1 MHVRTPD
8 IRPDQGL
15 LVWSRVPEFALAY
28 NSYSVV
34 IPHVEYYL
42 NGVMNQV
49 RKTLGPE
56 HAQLEHELGLFI
68 RQEAQHAR
76 FHKLFN
82 QRMYEAGHAGLQPL
96 VEELVADLGKLR
108 ATRSLAFNVAYCAG
122 FECIATFD
130 SRYIHERCDDFF
142 EDADPHG
149 ANLLLWH
156 VAEEFEHRAVCHHA
170 FQAVSGSYATRI
182 HGLIYAFWH
191 VGGAFLRAERLV
203 LEQFGRDL
211 TESERAVSVRRSK
224 RLFWR
229 QLTYVAPR
237 MLRILLPWNDPAKL
251 PVPARISAALD
262 FFRSSGPIVNRFE
275 PAPAGPG

>member
-1 MHVRTPD
+1 
-8 IRPDQGL
+8 
-15 LVWSRVPEFALAY
+15 
-28 NSYSVV
+28 
-34 IPHVEYYL
+34 
-42 NGVMNQV
+42 
-49 RKTLGPE
+49 
-56 HAQLEHELGLFI
+56 
-68 RQEAQHAR
+68 
-76 FHKLFN
+76 
-82 QRMYEAGHAGLQPL
+82 
-96 VEELVADLGKLR
+96 
-108 ATRSLAFNVAYCAG
+108 
-122 FECIATFD
+122 D
-130 SRYIHERCDDFF
+130 SRYIHERCDAFF
-142 EDADPHG
+142 EGADPHG

-182 HGLIYAFWH
+182 HGLLYAFWH